1 MYRFARQPVNCSL
14 ATTPEGGQVHHAD
27 KDFDA
32 DAFYEALADTVE
44 ARKVTWKAVS
54 GVTGV
59 SSTTLTR
66 MAQGRSPDAASQAAL
81 AAWAGLNPADF
92 VKLPGKRPS
101 QEPLAA
107 ALTLLRAD
115 PKLKPEAV
123 TALEAIVR
131 TAYNQLRKDN
141 K

>member
-1 MYRFARQPVNCSL
+1 MPD
-14 ATTPEGGQVHHAD
+14 AD
-27 KDFDA
+27 KNFDA
-32 DAFYEALADTVE
+32 DAFYKALADTVE
-44 ARKVTWKAVS
+44 ARNVTWKAVS
-54 GVTGV
+54 EATGV
-59 SSTTLTR
+59 SVTTLTR

-101 QEPLAA
+101 QEPLSA

-115 PKLKPEAV
+115 PKLKPEGA
-123 TALEAIVR
+123 TALEAIIR
-131 TAYNQLRKDN
+131 TAYNQLRKGN